1 MTEATRID
9 GALVRQLDRSVDNIG
24 MMNTIKGT
32 VSCRQCR
39 KDIKT
44 EIHRCV
50 RCDKVFHPSCVK
62 IHKVYNEVN
71 ELVPCDGKLEK
82 YSVRG
87 DGEEP
92 NYKERSTAMSAMRVV
107 TEDKIDIVY
116 RMVKEIKNEIVGKEV
131 LKNVITEAIDEE
143 MDRIRKE
150 IQHWKCEELGA
161 MIGEA
166 VKMEINKIM
175 LNIPILND
183 GKAVRKSY
191 SETAREDKE
200 SILIIKPM
208 KNEEVNSS
216 EDTKR
221 DIKKKIDVSKLGVG
235 ITKMK
240 KVTRGA
246 VVVGCENKSQ
256 AEILKNKVNKEL
268 GEKYVIQAPMKK
280 KLKIKIFDVEQEDSE
295 NEPELWEKIT
305 EQNGFRKGSVHGKI
319 LHVAKNGRRNGKNQ
333 GMTVIA
339 EVDEE
344 THKNLL
350 GEEKLKIGWN
360 MCRVQN
366 YIGLLRCFKCCG
378 FYHFAKDCKKEVAC
392 GKCAG
397 KHATKECESKI
408 KKCINCEEK
417 IKNFKIKNLDSSHSA
432 FDGDCQCYKRE
443 WNKLKDKI
451 NGSL

>member
-1 MTEATRID
+1 
-9 GALVRQLDRSVDNIG
+9 
-24 MMNTIKGT
+24 MNTIKGPVT
-32 VSCRQCR
+32 CRQCR

-44 EIHRCV
+44 EACRCV
-50 RCDKVFHPSCVK
+50 RCDKVFHPSCMK
-62 IHKVYNEVN
+62 LHRVYNTDN
-71 ELVPCDGKLEK
+71 ELVPCDGKMEK
-82 YSVRG
+82 YLVKSG
-87 DGEEP
+87 GEEP
-92 NYKERSTAMSAMRVV
+92 KQGERSASTSSTTVLM
-107 TEDKIDIVY
+107 EDKIDTVY
-116 RMVKEIKNEIVGKEV
+116 RMVKEIKNEIVGKKV
-131 LKNVITEAIDEE
+131 LKEVITEAIDEE
-143 MDRIRKE
+143 MERVRQE
-150 IQHWKCEELGA
+150 IQHWRCEELGA

-166 VKMEINKIM
+166 VRMEINKIM
-175 LNIPILND
+175 LNMPILSE
-183 GKAVRKSY
+183 GKAVKKSY
-191 SETAREDKE
+191 SEAVKEDKE
-200 SILIIKPM
+200 SVLIIKP
-208 KNEEVNSS
+208 KKDEEENNS

-256 AEILKNKVNKEL
+256 AEILKDKVNKEL

-280 KLKIKIFDVEQEDSE
+280 KLKIKIFDVDQEDSE
-295 NEPELWEKIT
+295 NEQELWEKIT
-305 EQNGFRKGSVHGKI
+305 EQNGFRKGSIHGKT
-319 LHVAKNGRRNGKNQ
+319 LHVAKNERRNGRNQ

-344 THKNLL
+344 THKKLL
-350 GEEKLKIGWN
+350 EEEKLKIGWS

-408 KKCINCEEK
+408 KKCINCEDK
-417 IKNFKIKNLDSSHSA
+417 IKNFKINNLDSSHSA
-432 FDGDCQCYKRE
+432 FDRDCQCYKRE
-443 WNKLKDKI
+443 WNKMKDKI
-451 NGSL
+451 NSSL